1 MATDLKY
8 MIDEK
13 GITTS
18 VLVPLKTWNKLNQDF
33 SNLQKKMQ
41 VFSSIKN
48 GLKEINESK
57 NTGKPLQTLKEF
69 LDESNN

>member
-18 VLVPLKTWNKLNQDF
+18 VLVPLKTWNKLNHDF

-69 LDESNN
+69 LGESNN